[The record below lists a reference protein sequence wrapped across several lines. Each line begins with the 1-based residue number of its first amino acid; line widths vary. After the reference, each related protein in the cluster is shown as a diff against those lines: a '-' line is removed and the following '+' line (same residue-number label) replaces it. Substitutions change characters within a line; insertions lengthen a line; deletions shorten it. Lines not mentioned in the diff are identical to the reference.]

1 MQFSIRKINIS
12 NLFKLK
18 RYLGLQ
24 TKSVLDSAPIS
35 LYETKTR
42 STPNTENLYEIN
54 KIKSDSLE
62 RLIVLRKY
70 CRNLNVLTSPVQRK
84 LCQKNVKIVDIFAKA
99 AKLAIDECQHQF
111 QYKRWNC
118 SVYNN
123 TDVFGKLL
131 ETSMSEN
138 NIALKY
144 QNFRNL
150 RKFVVF

>member
-1 MQFSIRKINIS
+1 MLNSS
-12 NLFKLK
+12 LFN
-18 RYLGLQ
+18 
-24 TKSVLDSAPIS
+24 
-35 LYETKTR
+35 LYETKTN
-42 STPNTENLYEIN
+42 PILNTENLYEIN

-84 LCQKNVKIVDIFAKA
+84 LCQKNVKIVDIFARA

-111 QYKRWNC
+111 KYNRWNC

-131 ETSMSEN
+131 ETSMW
-138 NIALKY
+138 
-144 QNFRNL
+144 
-150 RKFVVF
+150 